1 MADTSLKK
9 YAGDLGLNIKQ
20 FELDFS
26 SEKTAA
32 EVRKDMADGNE
43 YGVRGTPTIF
53 INGIKV
59 NRLSAEGFR
68 AAIDRSLAR
77 STSK

>member
-1 MADTSLKK
+1 MDDASLKK
-9 YAGDLGLNIKQ
+9 YAADLGLNIKQ

-26 SEKTAA
+26 SERTAA

-43 YGVRGTPTIF
+43 YGIRGTPTIF
-53 INGIKV
+53 INGVKV

-68 AAIDRSLAR
+68 AAIDRALAK
-77 STSK
+77 SASK